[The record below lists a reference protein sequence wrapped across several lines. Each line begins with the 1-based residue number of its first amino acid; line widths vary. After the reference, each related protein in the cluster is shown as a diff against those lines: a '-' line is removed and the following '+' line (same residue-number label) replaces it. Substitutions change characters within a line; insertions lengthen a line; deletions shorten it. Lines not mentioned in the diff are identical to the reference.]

1 LFVLAA
7 IVFSAFHQLA
17 YCFCTGF
24 FCSQVINMSHVAQ
37 ATWPVAMQRFY
48 YRLPRSQKFV
58 CPTRIHPKLC
68 AASFSLRL

>member
-1 LFVLAA
+1 
-7 IVFSAFHQLA
+7 
-17 YCFCTGF
+17 
-24 FCSQVINMSHVAQ
+24 MSHVAQ